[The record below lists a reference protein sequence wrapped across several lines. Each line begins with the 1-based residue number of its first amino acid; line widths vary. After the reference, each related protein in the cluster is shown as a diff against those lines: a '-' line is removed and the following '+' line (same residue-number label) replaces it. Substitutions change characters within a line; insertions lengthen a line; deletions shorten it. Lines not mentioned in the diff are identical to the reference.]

1 LFCEYVTGSEIMS
14 AYALFIGVPLLVCTG
29 CGSIS
34 RTFMNASWRDRW
46 QQPEAVIQSLSLQ
59 PGNQVADLGA
69 GGGYFTFRLADAVG
83 PTGKVYAVDI
93 DKGNLEYIASQAAQK
108 GYRNVETILAKPDD
122 PLLPATGVD
131 LIFTCNTYHHLTERT
146 VYFESAT
153 RYLKPDARVAI
164 IDLSGKSWIFRILG
178 HWTPK
183 ETSRSEM
190 EAAGYTLTNDFE
202 FLSRQTFQVFQ
213 KSS

>member
-1 LFCEYVTGSEIMS
+1 MTSWVL
-14 AYALFIGVPLLVCTG
+14 LIGIPLLVCAG

-46 QQPEAVIQSLSLQ
+46 QQPEVVIHSLSLQ
-59 PGNQVADLGA
+59 PGNHVADIGA

-93 DKGNLEYIASQAAQK
+93 DKGNLEFIANQAVK
-108 GYRNVETILAKPDD
+108 RGYRNVETILAKPDD
-122 PLLPATGVD
+122 PLLPESAVD

-146 VYFESAT
+146 AYFQSAT
-153 RYLKPDARVAI
+153 RYLRPDGRVAV
-164 IDLSGKSWIFRILG
+164 IDLAGKSWLFRFLG

-190 EAAGYTLTNDFE
+190 EAAGYSLTNDFD
-202 FLSRQTFQVFQ
+202 FLTRQTFQVFR
-213 KSS
+213 KNS

>member
-1 LFCEYVTGSEIMS
+1 MISWTPL
-14 AYALFIGVPLLVCTG
+14 LGVPLLICVG

-34 RTFMNASWRDRW
+34 RSFMNASWRDRW
-46 QQPEAVIQSLSLQ
+46 QQPDVVIQSLSLQ

-93 DKGNLEYIASQAAQK
+93 DKGNLEYIAKQAAK
-108 GYRNVETILAKPDD
+108 RGYRNIETILAKPDD

-146 VYFESAT
+146 AYFQSAT
-153 RYLKPDARVAI
+153 RYLKPGGRVAI
-164 IDLSGKSWIFRILG
+164 IDLAGKSWIFRILG

-183 ETSRSEM
+183 ETSQREM
-190 EAAGYTLTNDFE
+190 EAAGYSLQKDFN
-202 FLSRQTFQVFQ
+202 FLDRQMFQVFQ
-213 KSS
+213 KNS

>member
-1 LFCEYVTGSEIMS
+1 MISWTPL
-14 AYALFIGVPLLVCTG
+14 LGVPLLICVG

-34 RTFMNASWRDRW
+34 RSFMNASWRDRW
-46 QQPEAVIQSLSLQ
+46 QQPDVVIQSLSLQ

-93 DKGNLEYIASQAAQK
+93 DKGNLEYIAKQAAK
-108 GYRNVETILAKPDD
+108 RGYPNIETILAKPDD

-146 VYFESAT
+146 AYFQSAT
-153 RYLKPDARVAI
+153 RYLKPGGRVAI
-164 IDLSGKSWIFRILG
+164 IDLAGKSWIFRILG

-183 ETSRSEM
+183 ETSQREM
-190 EAAGYTLTNDFE
+190 EAAGYSLQKDFN
-202 FLSRQTFQVFQ
+202 FLDRQMFQVFQ
-213 KSS
+213 KNS

>member
-1 LFCEYVTGSEIMS
+1 MTAWLLV
-14 AYALFIGVPLLVCTG
+14 LGVPLLICAG
-29 CGSIS
+29 CGGIS

-46 QQPEAVIQSLSLQ
+46 QQPDVVIPSLALQ
-59 PGNQVADLGA
+59 PGHHVADLGA
-69 GGGYFTFRLADAVG
+69 GGGYFTFHLADAVG

-93 DKGNLEYIASQAAQK
+93 DKGNLEYIANQAAKK

-122 PLLPATGVD
+122 PLLPAAGVD

-146 VYFESAT
+146 VYFQSAT
-153 RYLKPDARVAI
+153 RYLKPDGRVAI
-164 IDLSGKSWIFRILG
+164 IDLSGKSWIFRIFG

-183 ETSRSEM
+183 ETSQREM
-190 EAAGYTLTNDFE
+190 EAAGYTLTNEFD
-202 FLSRQTFQVFQ
+202 FLSRQMFQVFR